1 MSTGK
6 HAGRVSR
13 RSFLTA
19 SAAGLTAF
27 GAGIQLII
35 PKDARAAT
43 KVIIKYDWLMSNGQ
57 IGDIVAAEN
66 GYFQDAG
73 LEVEFSPGGPNSAT
87 IPPVISGA
95 AALGQFSE
103 TPQLFN
109 ARASGIPVK
118 ILACGYRTGPYAFTS
133 KPDKPLRSVDDLR
146 GLKIGIQPTA
156 RFLIDAI
163 ATKNGIPIEELE
175 IVNVG
180 FDKAP
185 LVRGEVD
192 AIGGWITNTQ
202 ALSVVGDD
210 RIDLLVRDLGLSSYA
225 DVYFATDDAVE
236 NNAETLAR
244 FVGAAAKGW
253 GWTHANPEEA
263 VKKAVAAFPAMDLD
277 WEMKTIDLVLKM
289 SFDDDTANDGWGT
302 FDPASLEEQIAL
314 YDQIKQY
321 PDGRPAL
328 ADVYTS
334 KILEMTAD
342 DRPKLNAPGA

>member
-1 MSTGK
+1 MQRPSF
-6 HAGRVSR
+6 ANDR
-13 RSFLTA
+13 RSFLKA
-19 SAAGLTAF
+19 SAAGLAAF
-27 GAGIQLII
+27 AGGVELVI
-35 PKDARAAT
+35 PKDARAAS
-43 KVIIKYDWLMSNGQ
+43 KVVVKYDWLMSNGQ
-57 IGDIVAAEN
+57 IGDIIAAEN
-66 GYFQDAG
+66 SYFEEAG

-87 IPPVISGA
+87 VPPVVSGA

-103 TPQLFN
+103 TAQLFN
-109 ARASGIPVK
+109 ARASGVPVK

-133 KPDKPLRSVDDLR
+133 KPEKPLRSVDDLR
-146 GLKIGIQPTA
+146 GVKIGIQPTA

-163 ATKNGIPIEELE
+163 AAKHDIPIDELE

-210 RIDLLVRDLGLSSYA
+210 RIDLLVSNLGLPAYA
-225 DVYFATDDAVE
+225 DVYFATDDAVA
-236 NNAETLAR
+236 NNAETLAA

-263 VKKAVAAFPAMDLD
+263 VKKAVAAFPNMDLD
-277 WEMKTIDLVLKM
+277 WELKTIDLVLKM
-289 SFDDDTANDGWGT
+289 SFDDDTAKDGWGT

-314 YDQIKQY
+314 YDAIKQY
-321 PDGRPAL
+321 PDGRPKL
-328 ADVYTS
+328 GDVYTPA
-334 KILEMTAD
+334 ILEMTEAE
-342 DRPKLNAPGA
+342 RPKLNAPGA